1 MASKNVQT
9 ALAVY
14 ENFNKRDL
22 DGAVSGFAEN
32 LVFENHGFGQTY
44 KSRAEFRDSLQSWV
58 DGFSDGKVTEPR
70 ATDAGDRVIVQF
82 VGTGT
87 NDGPMGPYAK
97 PSGRELT
104 LPFVDVLTFDEQGRI
119 VSGETYF
126 DMLSML
132 VQLGHTERPAQPAAA
147 RS

>member
-1 MASKNVQT
+1 MASKNAQA

-22 DGAVSGFAEN
+22 DGAVSGIAED
-32 LVFENHGFGQTY
+32 LVFQNHGFGLTY

-58 DGFSDGKVTEPR
+58 DGFSNARVTEPR
-70 ATDAGDRVIVQF
+70 AIDAGDTVIIQF
-82 VGTGT
+82 VGKGT
-87 NDGPMGPYAK
+87 NDGKMGAYQ

-104 LPFVDVLTFDEQGRI
+104 LPFVDVLTFDKQGRI
-119 VSGETYF
+119 ASGETYF

-132 VQLGHTERPAQPAAA
+132 VQLGHTERPAKPEAA

>member
-22 DGAVSGFAEN
+22 DGAVSNFTED
-32 LVFENHGFGQTY
+32 LVFENHGFGLTF
-44 KSRAEFRDSLQSWV
+44 KSRAEFRDSLQSWIT
-58 DGFSDGKVTEPR
+58 GFSDGKVTEPR
-70 ATDAGDRVIVQF
+70 TIDAGDTVIVQF
-82 VGTGT
+82 VGKGT
-87 NDGPMGPYAK
+87 NDGPMGPYPV
-97 PSGRELT
+97 PSGRALS

-119 VSGETYF
+119 VSGATYF